1 MSPSYSSAVI
11 LDNLVVALNKTQSTI
26 DYSLSNKEYA
36 LAYNSI
42 SRNVQLLF
50 GLSSIKSNNQSF
62 IQDILVFGKGLDSN
76 INSLTYSLI
85 PSSGNQLGFNITE
98 ILSEVDLVSDCY
110 ILGAAYLTTS
120 ESGESVQ
127 ISLGKSKDDPN
138 GSVFILSKDIDLETM
153 KNLLLFDEYIVF
165 PEPTDNSNNSVLLY
179 KFLLDIDTYD
189 STIQNSRLLM
199 YVFDYRKTRGLF
211 GFTDENLSLIVTSN
225 IILNDKNIDSLYS
238 LQKSLLKDIV
248 TKWINLPWSPGF
260 IEYWQTSEKAM
271 PSYLKDF
278 IYNELG
284 IVI

>member
-1 MSPSYSSAVI
+1 MMSPSYSSAVI

-138 GSVFILSKDIDLETM
+138 GSV
-153 KNLLLFDEYIVF
+153 
-165 PEPTDNSNNSVLLY
+165 LY
-179 KFLLDIDTYD
+179 F
-189 STIQNSRLLM
+189 
-199 YVFDYRKTRGLF
+199 V
-211 GFTDENLSLIVTSN
+211 
-225 IILNDKNIDSLYS
+225 
-238 LQKSLLKDIV
+238 
-248 TKWINLPWSPGF
+248 
-260 IEYWQTSEKAM
+260 
-271 PSYLKDF
+271 
-278 IYNELG
+278 
-284 IVI
+284 

>member
-26 DYSLSNKEYA
+26 DFSLSNKEYA

-50 GLSSIKSNNQSF
+50 GLTSLKSNNQSF
-62 IQDILVFGKGLDSN
+62 IQDILVFGKGLDSS
-76 INSLTYSLI
+76 INSTSYNLL
-85 PSSGNQLGFNITE
+85 PSSGNQFGFNITE
-98 ILSEVDLVSDCY
+98 ILNEVDLVSDCY

-138 GSVFILSKDIDLETM
+138 GSVFILSKDIDLDTM

-165 PEPTDNSNNSVLLY
+165 PEPTENSNNSVLLY
-179 KFLLDIDTYD
+179 KFIIDVDTYD

-225 IILNDKNIDSLYS
+225 IILNDKNINSLYS

-248 TKWINLPWSPGF
+248 NKWISLPWSPGF

-271 PSYLKDF
+271 PNYLRDF

>member
-85 PSSGNQLGFNITE
+85 PSSGNQFGFNITE

-225 IILNDKNIDSLYS
+225 IILNDKNINSLYS

-260 IEYWQTSEKAM
+260 IEYWQTSEKSM

>member
-26 DYSLSNKEYA
+26 DFSLSNKEYA

-50 GLSSIKSNNQSF
+50 GLTSLKSNNQSF
-62 IQDILVFGKGLDSN
+62 IQDILVFGKGLDSS
-76 INSLTYSLI
+76 INSTSYNLL
-85 PSSGNQLGFNITE
+85 PSSGNQFGFNITE
-98 ILSEVDLVSDCY
+98 ILNEVDLVSDCY

-138 GSVFILSKDIDLETM
+138 GSVFILSKDIDLDTM

-165 PEPTDNSNNSVLLY
+165 PEPTENSNNSVLLY
-179 KFLLDIDTYD
+179 KFIIDIDTYD

-225 IILNDKNIDSLYS
+225 IILNDKNINSLYS

-248 TKWINLPWSPGF
+248 NKWISLPWSPGF

-271 PSYLKDF
+271 PNYLRDF

>member
-50 GLSSIKSNNQSF
+50 GLTSIKSNNQSF

-85 PSSGNQLGFNITE
+85 PSSGNQFGFNITE

-225 IILNDKNIDSLYS
+225 IILNDKNINSLYS